1 MQGVF
6 KMHLI
11 LYGMTIGKNIRKLR
25 KAKGITQVELAKKL
39 KTTQQVIT
47 SYERGINKPDPDKIP
62 NIAKALGVSVD
73 ELYDVPKEVIQNP
86 VERNHKNTRVSKIT
100 GIVQKLKPE
109 AQRTVLNLVKNLAK

>member
-1 MQGVF
+1 
-6 KMHLI
+6 MHLI